1 VFLEPAVQPPPVAE
15 HLFVSHLAYFAHWP
29 YQWRMTSLGELT
41 PSILVITVKN
51 VVCLDQPVDM
61 VGEARH
67 VGRKVWH
74 ERTGVLLP

>member
-1 VFLEPAVQPPPVAE
+1 MYLEPAIQASPVAE
-15 HLFVSHLAYFAHWP
+15 HLFVPHLAYFALWP
-29 YQWRMTSLGELT
+29 YQRRMTSLVELT
-41 PSILVITVKN
+41 PSSLVSTVKN
-51 VVCLDQPVDM
+51 VLCLDQPVDM